1 MTLILAVVG
10 GLFIYV
16 IFDRVLKRILHRTQ
30 QPQKTIEV
38 STLIAAVIAV
48 ILAAGG
54 LIYTQNTVAA
64 LQERV
69 TALEKATQTPP
80 RMSP

>member
-1 MTLILAVVG
+1 MALILAVVG

-16 IFDRVLKRILHRTQ
+16 IFDQVLKKFLHKPQ
-30 QPQKTIEV
+30 QPQRTIEV
-38 STLIAAVIAV
+38 GTLIAAVTTV

-54 LIYTQNTVAA
+54 LIYIQNSVAA

-80 RMSP
+80 RVSP

>member
-16 IFDRVLKRILHRTQ
+16 IFDRVLKRVLLRAQ

-38 STLIAAVIAV
+38 GTLIAAVVAV
-48 ILAAGG
+48 VLAAGS
-54 LIYTQNTVAA
+54 LIYTQNTVTA
-64 LQERV
+64 LQDRV
-69 TALEKATQTPP
+69 TALEKAAQTPP
-80 RMSP
+80 RVSP

>member
-16 IFDRVLKRILHRTQ
+16 IFDRVLKRAFHRTH
-30 QPQKTIEV
+30 QPQKAIEV
-38 STLIAAVIAV
+38 GTLIAAVIAV
-48 ILAAGG
+48 VLAAGG

-69 TALEKATQTPP
+69 TALEKAAQTPP
-80 RMSP
+80 RVSP

>member
-16 IFDRVLKRILHRTQ
+16 IFDRVLKKFFHRTQ
-30 QPQKTIEV
+30 QTQRTIEV
-38 STLIAAVIAV
+38 GTLIAAVIAV
-48 ILAAGG
+48 VLAAGG

-69 TALEKATQTPP
+69 TALERATQTPP
-80 RMSP
+80 RVSP

>member
-16 IFDRVLKRILHRTQ
+16 IFDRVLKRAFHRTQ
-30 QPQKTIEV
+30 QPQKAIEV
-38 STLIAAVIAV
+38 GTLIAAAIAV
-48 ILAAGG
+48 ALAAGG

-69 TALEKATQTPP
+69 TALEKATQISP
-80 RMSP
+80 RVSP